1 VKDLKKF
8 AREVILHEA
17 AAVAALADRL
27 DERFDQA
34 VEAILKCPGRVIVT
48 GMGKSGLIGRKI
60 VATFNSTGISS
71 FFLHPAEALHG
82 DLGLVR
88 SEDIMMVLSKSGQL
102 YELEELIV
110 AAKRLG
116 VKIIALAGTMNSPL
130 VKKADIALD
139 CSVASE
145 ACPNNLVPTSSS
157 TATLVM
163 GDALAVALLEA
174 RDFTTSDF
182 AVLHPGGFLGH
193 RLLKHVSEIH
203 HTGDEVPLV
212 TSEATLS
219 QMMVEMS
226 AKRLGCV
233 MMKDERGGLGGIFTD
248 GDLRRLWEKEPDQ
261 DLIKMKARDV
271 MIKSSKFVREDAV
284 LDAALALM
292 EKHAITQLPTV
303 DADNR
308 LVGIIH
314 LHDILKSKLV

>member
-1 VKDLKKF
+1 MKDLRKF
-8 AREVILHEA
+8 ARDVIRHEA
-17 AAVAALADRL
+17 EAVAALADRL
-27 DERFDQA
+27 DDRFEQA
-34 VEAILKCPGRVIVT
+34 VEAILNCPGRVIVT

-116 VKIIALAGTMNSPL
+116 VKIIALAGSMDSPL
-130 VKKADIALD
+130 VQKADIALD

-157 TATLVM
+157 TAALVM

-182 AVLHPGGFLGH
+182 AILHPGGFLGR
-193 RLLKHVSEIH
+193 RLLKHVSELH

-212 TSEATLS
+212 TPEATLS

-233 MMKDERGGLGGIFTD
+233 LMKNDKGGLGGIFTD

-261 DLIKMKARDV
+261 SLIKMKASEV
-271 MIKSSKFVREDAV
+271 MIRSSKVVREDAV

-292 EKHAITQLPTV
+292 EKHSITQLPTV
-303 DADNR
+303 DAEGR

>member
-1 VKDLKKF
+1 MKDLKKF
-8 AREVILHEA
+8 AREVIRHEA
-17 AAVAALADRL
+17 EAVAALADRL
-27 DERFDQA
+27 DERFEQA
-34 VEAILKCPGRVIVT
+34 VEAILKCQGRVIVT

-71 FFLHPAEALHG
+71 FYLHPAEALHG

-88 SEDIMMVLSKSGQL
+88 SEDIMMVVSKSGQL
-102 YELEELIV
+102 YEMEELIV
-110 AAKRLG
+110 AAKRLS
-116 VKIIALAGTMNSPL
+116 VQIIALSGTMDSPL
-130 VKKADIALD
+130 VQKADIALD

-157 TATLVM
+157 TAALVM
-163 GDALAVALLEA
+163 GDALAIALLQA
-174 RDFTTSDF
+174 RDFSTSDF
-182 AVLHPGGFLGH
+182 AVLHPGGFLGR
-193 RLLKHVSEIH
+193 RLLKHVSELH

-212 TSEATLS
+212 TADATVS

-233 MMKDERGGLGGIFTD
+233 LMKDDKGGLGGIFTD
-248 GDLRRLWEKEPDQ
+248 GDLRRLWEIERDQ
-261 DLIKMKARDV
+261 DMIKMKAADV
-271 MIKSSKFVREDAV
+271 MIRTTKFVRADAI

-292 EKHAITQLPTV
+292 EKHAITQLPTLDV
-303 DADNR
+303 DGR